1 MLDKILLLCYYIDVA
16 QMEDAMKYYRNMDL
30 DNIND
35 SIGFNWEDLDLV
47 TADLRESIS
56 PIQINPI
63 YENNFDEYCH
73 EVVDFSIY

>member
-1 MLDKILLLCYYIDVA
+1 
-16 QMEDAMKYYRNMDL
+16 MKYYRNMDL